1 MLFRVLRPF
10 RSDDGD
16 LKMGDEV
23 ELPVNP
29 RIERLQAQRY
39 LTPIESAPSKPA
51 AKSPPQKVK

>member
-1 MLFRVLRPF
+1 
-10 RSDDGD
+10 
-16 LKMGDEV
+16 MGDEV